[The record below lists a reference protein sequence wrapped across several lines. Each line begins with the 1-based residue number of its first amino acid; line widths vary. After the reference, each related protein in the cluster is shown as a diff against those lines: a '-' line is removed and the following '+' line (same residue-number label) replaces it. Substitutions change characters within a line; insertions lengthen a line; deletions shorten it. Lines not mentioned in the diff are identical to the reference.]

1 VRLVSGFVTLVQGA
15 GKEVEGLQ
23 PRCLKL
29 RRVSG
34 VVGERMGEVRTG
46 WWFGFVF
53 GLGLEGENGGAM
65 GVGELEV
72 WCLDVDAGFD
82 EDRYEVVVDF
92 LVKVE
97 DESFVLVLLVPLLED
112 ERAGFEVELVFLSDE
127 VVLVVFGVDD
137 AFLVDELDSL
147 DDVVEV
153 VEGVECEVLLDEE
166 VVLLLVV
173 GANPKVYTST

>member
-1 VRLVSGFVTLVQGA
+1 
-15 GKEVEGLQ
+15 
-23 PRCLKL
+23 
-29 RRVSG
+29 
-34 VVGERMGEVRTG
+34 
-46 WWFGFVF
+46 
-53 GLGLEGENGGAM
+53 M

-82 EDRYEVVVDF
+82 EERCEVVADF
-92 LVKVE
+92 LVEVE
-97 DESFVLVLLVPLLED
+97 DESFVLVLLVCLLED
-112 ERAGFEVELVFLSDE
+112 EEAGFEVELVFLSDE

-147 DDVVEV
+147 DDEVEV
-153 VEGVECEVLLDEE
+153 VVGVEREALLDGE

>member
-1 VRLVSGFVTLVQGA
+1 MSGFVALVQGA

-29 RRVSG
+29 RRVGG
-34 VVGERMGEVRTG
+34 VVGERMGEARTG
-46 WWFGFVF
+46 WWFGFGF
-53 GLGLEGENGGAM
+53 GLEGENGGAM

-92 LVKVE
+92 LVEVE
-97 DESFVLVLLVPLLED
+97 DESFVLVLLVRLLED
-112 ERAGFEVELVFLSDE
+112 EGAGFEVELVFLSDE

-147 DDVVEV
+147 DDGVEA

-173 GANPKVYTST
+173 GASPKVYTST